1 MTNPDQLRQAF
12 NALYSSEPRLFRAP
26 GRVNL
31 IGEHTDYNDGF
42 VLPMAIDLSTL
53 TAGATR
59 DDRTVRV
66 YSLNV
71 AEQFEF
77 NLDLPG
83 MRRRGIWPDY
93 VEGVARMLEADGV
106 RLRGADLLVS
116 TDVPVG
122 AGLASSA
129 ALEISVGF
137 ALLSLSGV
145 EIDRAALAQAGQK
158 AEHEY
163 VGARVG
169 IMDQLTAT
177 LARRHH
183 AMLIDCRTLATTY
196 LPLDTSDAAVV
207 VCDSGVKHDLAASEY
222 NTRRAECELGV
233 ELLRQFIP
241 RIRALRDVSAD
252 DFSKYETHL
261 PEPVRRRC
269 RHVITENQ
277 RTLDAAAALRSGN
290 LEELGRQMVGSHLS
304 LRHDYEV
311 SCFELDTLVS
321 AALLTDGVIG
331 ARMTGGGFGG
341 ATVNLVRRDAIEG
354 FRDAISREY
363 QSAKGVSPAIY
374 LVEAGQGAEEIVA
387 PG

>member
-12 NALYSSEPRLFRAP
+12 NALYGSEPRFFRAP

-53 TAGATR
+53 TAGAAR
-59 DDRTVRV
+59 DDRTVRI

-77 NLDLPG
+77 SLDLPG

-93 VEGVARMLEADGV
+93 VEGVARMLEADGF

-116 TDVPVG
+116 SDVPVG
-122 AGLASSA
+122 AGLSSSA

-145 EIDRAALAQAGQK
+145 KIDRTALALAGQK

-177 LARRHH
+177 MARRCH

-196 LPLDTSDAAVV
+196 LPLDMSEAAVV
-207 VCDSGVKHDLAASEY
+207 VCDSGVKHDLAVSEY

-241 RIRALRDVSAD
+241 GIRALRDVSVD
-252 DFSKYETHL
+252 DFSNYETHL

-277 RTLDAAAALRSGN
+277 RTLDAAAALNSGD
-290 LEELGRQMVGSHLS
+290 LEELGRLMVASHLS

-341 ATVNLVRRDAIEG
+341 ATVNLVRRSAVEE

-374 LVEAGQGAEEIVA
+374 VVEAGQGAEEIVA

>member
-1 MTNPDQLRQAF
+1 MINPDQLRQAF
-12 NALYSSEPRLFRAP
+12 QALYGSEPRFFRAP

-53 TAGATR
+53 TAGAAR
-59 DDRTVRV
+59 DDRTVRI

-93 VEGVARMLEADGV
+93 VEGVARMLEADDV

-116 TDVPVG
+116 SDVPVG
-122 AGLASSA
+122 AGLSSSA
-129 ALEISVGF
+129 ALEIAVGF
-137 ALLSLSGV
+137 ALLSLSEV
-145 EIDRAALAQAGQK
+145 EIDRTALALAGQR

-177 LARRHH
+177 MARSQH

-196 LPLDTSDAAVV
+196 LPLDTSEASVV
-207 VCDSGVKHDLAASEY
+207 ICDSGVKHDLAASEY

-241 RIRALRDVSAD
+241 RIRALRDVSVG

-277 RTLDAAAALRSGN
+277 RTLDAAAALSSGS
-290 LEELGRQMVGSHLS
+290 LEELGRLMVASHLS
-304 LRHDYEV
+304 LRHDYGV

-341 ATVNLVRRDAIEG
+341 ATVNLVRRGAIEE
-354 FRDAISREY
+354 FREAMSREY
-363 QSAKGVSPAIY
+363 QNAKGVSPAIY
-374 LVEAGQGAEEIVA
+374 VVEAGQGAEEIVA